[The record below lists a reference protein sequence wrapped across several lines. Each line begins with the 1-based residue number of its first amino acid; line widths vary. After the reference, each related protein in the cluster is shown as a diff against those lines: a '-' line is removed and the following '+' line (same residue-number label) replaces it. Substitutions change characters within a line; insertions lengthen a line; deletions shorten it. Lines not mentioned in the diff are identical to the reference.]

1 MAGTYGAVD
10 DIAGLTKARSLLL
23 LLLATS
29 KETQLALEAVAN
41 VLDTDLTKAL
51 GDMIN
56 RSESELR
63 EVNAKIEALSGK

>member
-1 MAGTYGAVD
+1 MD
-10 DIAGLTKARSLLL
+10 DIADLKKARSLLL
-23 LLLATS
+23 LLLATC

-41 VLDTDLTKAL
+41 MLDTELTKDL

-63 EVNAKIEALSGK
+63 ALNAKIEALSGK

>member
-1 MAGTYGAVD
+1 MTGRYGAVD

-23 LLLATS
+23 LLLATC

-41 VLDTDLTKAL
+41 ALDTDLTKDL

-63 EVNAKIEALSGK
+63 ELSAKIEALSGK

>member
-1 MAGTYGAVD
+1 MTGTYAAVD
-10 DIAGLTKARSLLL
+10 DMAGLTKARSLLL
-23 LLLATS
+23 LLLATC

-41 VLDTDLTKAL
+41 ALDTDLTKDL

-63 EVNAKIEALSGK
+63 QLNAKIEGLPGT